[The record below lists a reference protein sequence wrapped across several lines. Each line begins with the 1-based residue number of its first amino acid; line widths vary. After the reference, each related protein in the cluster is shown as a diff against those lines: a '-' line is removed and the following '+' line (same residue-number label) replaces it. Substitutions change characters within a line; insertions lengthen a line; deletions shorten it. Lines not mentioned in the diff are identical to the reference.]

1 MVEIDIMIIKASA
14 QPWREE
20 GDVKQMKATGVMHRS
35 FAFADQGAIEC
46 IVRFRIY
53 SCTIKRRA
61 IKHLWLS
68 SATR

>member
-1 MVEIDIMIIKASA
+1 MMEIDIMIIKASA

-35 FAFADQGAIEC
+35 FAFADQGIIEC
-46 IVRFRIY
+46 MVGFRID
-53 SCTIKRRA
+53 SCTIKRQA
-61 IKHLWLS
+61 IKRLRLS